1 MNKQQRSAKQHGVL
15 ARPRGVQ
22 RAALSAAHG
31 VSHVPGI
38 VQRATRRWRKSKTR
52 VKVKKVFRWL
62 LLILFLNILGWVIAS
77 RI

>member
-15 ARPRGVQ
+15 ARPRVVHLAALYAEHVVSYGPGIAQ
-22 RAALSAAHG
+22 RA
-31 VSHVPGI
+31 
-38 VQRATRRWRKSKTR
+38 RRRWRKSKPR
-52 VKVKKVFRWL
+52 VKKVFRWL